1 MKRTLIL
8 ILVASIMVSTQAYVF
23 MNDDLQPD
31 FSGKMTYDGGPTKVK
46 LIFDNYDS
54 GIEKIEMARPDNP
67 YDQLFHWAGKKKR
80 PYIGQ
85 RSKVKLWLRLR
96 KSLLNHI

>member
-1 MKRTLIL
+1 MIFDIFYKKICICR
-8 ILVASIMVSTQAYVF
+8 SISKLKKK
-23 MNDDLQPD
+23 LQY
-31 FSGKMTYDGGPTKVK
+31 FQTYDGGPTKVK

-85 RSKVKLWLRLR
+85 RWRYL
-96 KSLLNHI
+96 